1 MVKKKENIMNKLS
14 KLLLALIFLS
24 MSTLSFG
31 HSGRTDSNG
40 GHNCSQ
46 KSKEKGL
53 CTGYHYH
60 NRPRISDTDVIIEK
74 EPKETEEVII
84 ETK

>member
-1 MVKKKENIMNKLS
+1 MNKLS

>member
-1 MVKKKENIMNKLS
+1 MNTLS
-14 KLLLALIFLS
+14 KILFTLVFVSLS
-24 MSTLSFG
+24 TISFG
-31 HSGRTDSNG
+31 HSGRTDANG
-40 GHNCSQ
+40 GHHCSQ

-74 EPKETEEVII
+74 EPKETEEAII
-84 ETK
+84 KTE